1 MKYKTSLHAFFAAVL
16 FAGAANGS
24 VTVKFTDPDKYGDMP
39 FATSDKQDVMADLQK
54 HFEKLAATLPAG
66 QDLKIEVLDIDLAG
80 RVEPG
85 TRATRDLRILRGSA
99 DWPIIRIRYSLEA
112 QGKILKSGE
121 ERVAD
126 QNYMMGF
133 NHYNSGESL
142 RYEKQM
148 LDRWFKK
155 TLAP

>member
-1 MKYKTSLHAFFAAVL
+1 MKFKSSLYAIVAVVT
-16 FAGAANGS
+16 FAGAAHAS
-24 VTVKFTDPDKYGDMP
+24 VTVKFIDPDKYGDMP
-39 FATSDKQDVMADLQK
+39 FAASDKKDVMDDLQK
-54 HFEKLAATLPAG
+54 HFEKLGAALPAG
-66 QDLKIEVLDIDLAG
+66 QDLKIDVLDIDLAG

-85 TRATRDLRILRGSA
+85 TRAMRDLRIMRGSA
-99 DWPIIRIRYSLEA
+99 DWPVIKLRYSLESN
-112 QGKILKSGE
+112 GKVLKSGDE
-121 ERVAD
+121 HVAD

-155 TLAP
+155 TLAH